1 VHRKLTA
8 AINAVSLLVYRRV
21 GPKESVMNRKLL
33 CVAAICSATIAAPAL
48 AGEIKGP
55 PPSTNYTAP
64 EIDIHARSFCAFSG
78 LNDSP
83 LGDPSQDDPGGI
95 TQSFGSFVASRGASV
110 PDLDPKTTFAMP
122 GFGCNPNRGVDL
134 HGGG

>member
-1 VHRKLTA
+1 
-8 AINAVSLLVYRRV
+8 
-21 GPKESVMNRKLL
+21 MNRKLL
-33 CVAAICSATIAAPAL
+33 FVAAIGTATIAGPAL

-83 LGDPSQDDPGGI
+83 LGDPDVGDPGGQ
-95 TQSFGSFVASRGASV
+95 TQSFGSFAASQGAPI
-110 PDLDPKTTFAMP
+110 PDLDPKSTFAMP
-122 GFGCNPNRGVDL
+122 GFGCNPNRGIDL
-134 HGGG
+134 HDGG

>member
-1 VHRKLTA
+1 MKTTIHSALATSALLLSTTA
-8 AINAVSLLVYRRV
+8 I
-21 GPKESVMNRKLL
+21 
-33 CVAAICSATIAAPAL
+33 

-64 EIDIHARSFCAFSG
+64 ELDIHARSFCVFSG

-83 LGDPSQDDPGGI
+83 LGDPSQGDPGGI
-95 TQSFGSFVASRGASV
+95 TQSFGSFIASAGV
-110 PDLDPKTTFAMP
+110 PVSELDPQTTFGMP

>member
-1 VHRKLTA
+1 LAGLRVDKEE
-8 AINAVSLLVYRRV
+8 SL
-21 GPKESVMNRKLL
+21 MNGKLL
-33 CVAAICSATIAAPAL
+33 FVAAICSATIAAPAL

-55 PPSTNYTAP
+55 PPTDNYTAP
-64 EIDIHARSFCAFSG
+64 QLDIHARSFCVFSG

-83 LGDPSQDDPGGI
+83 DGDPGAGDPGGI
-95 TQSFGSFVASRGASV
+95 TQSFGSFIASQGVSV
-110 PDLDPKTTFAMP
+110 PDLDPKTTFGMP